1 MGLLHRRQRR
11 TEWLRRELIGP
22 GGAGTI
28 DGALRAIDF
37 FLRRFGTGGQEEEG
51 ADRDGD
57 TTHRPKV

>member
-1 MGLLHRRQRR
+1 
-11 TEWLRRELIGP
+11 
-22 GGAGTI
+22 
-28 DGALRAIDF
+28 LRAVDF